1 MPVTKHLFDKRVA
14 AVLMTALVALG
25 VSSCAAPAAAPPG
38 PGQSASGAEG
48 AIVDAMNQDRA
59 AAGLGGLSYNDQ
71 LAGSGRAWSD
81 NIANSGSL
89 FHQNLSALLS
99 QPGWSGYRTLGEN
112 LLVGPDSMGAGQ
124 MEAAWMNSPGHRAN
138 ILNGSFTMVGVGITH
153 SGGRVWVAVEF
164 GG

>member
-1 MPVTKHLFDKRVA
+1 MPAKHLFDKRVA

-25 VSSCAAPAAAPPG
+25 VSSCAAPASAPAGPAQSAAP
-38 PGQSASGAEG
+38 GAAG

-71 LAGSGRAWSD
+71 LAGSGQAWSGT
-81 NIANSGSL
+81 IANGGSL
-89 FHQNLSALLS
+89 FHQNLSSLLS
-99 QPGWSGYRTLGEN
+99 QPAWGGYRTLGEN
-112 LLVGPDSMGAGQ
+112 LLVGPGAMSAGQ
-124 MEAAWMNSPGHRAN
+124 METAWMNSPGHRAN
-138 ILNGSFTMVGVGITH
+138 ILNGSFTMVGVGITQ